1 VAWPESFLKNGMAYQ
16 NKGMFETCK
25 ILYIFILLFSI
36 IVFDTALT
44 YIVGHGLNSLFCDCS
59 GHVEIDM
66 TLLHSGMFG
75 KCEIGH
81 GPSIILLIL

>member
-1 VAWPESFLKNGMAYQ
+1 MAENCI
-16 NKGMFETCK
+16 NKWK
-25 ILYIFILLFSI
+25 
-36 IVFDTALT
+36 T
-44 YIVGHGLNSLFCDCS
+44 YKE
-59 GHVEIDM
+59 HVEIDM

>member
-1 VAWPESFLKNGMAYQ
+1 MTWPIKIKVCSKHVKFYTYLFYFLVE
-16 NKGMFETCK
+16 F
-25 ILYIFILLFSI
+25 F
-36 IVFDTALT
+36 FDTALT

-81 GPSIILLIL
+81 GPSIILLML

>member
-1 VAWPESFLKNGMAYQ
+1 M
-16 NKGMFETCK
+16 
-25 ILYIFILLFSI
+25 
-36 IVFDTALT
+36 T

-81 GPSIILLIL
+81 GTSYKQLSQIKYNARYCNCIPISTLPLQY

>member
-1 VAWPESFLKNGMAYQ
+1 MPREIRAMPREIRAMPKSVLHYDHAKTH
-16 NKGMFETCK
+16 K
-25 ILYIFILLFSI
+25 
-36 IVFDTALT
+36 
-44 YIVGHGLNSLFCDCS
+44 NSLFCDCS
-59 GHVEIDM
+59 EHVEIDM